1 MQTSTTIFPTPR
13 FNDVQTSQESNPDSD
28 YAWPPPQPFF
38 RRNLSSLKPPAGPCM
53 HVDTV
58 EDLKFRGVSMDRFDG
73 ILEALMNIGQSQEDF
88 AADSTMGD
96 DLSSKNISMILN
108 K

>member
-1 MQTSTTIFPTPR
+1 
-13 FNDVQTSQESNPDSD
+13 
-28 YAWPPPQPFF
+28 
-38 RRNLSSLKPPAGPCM
+38 M